1 MSENDNDA
9 KTETGVGLLPV
20 VEASNEN
27 ASDASDVRG
36 SKKGGK
42 EFNPETPPSK
52 KRRLCMYNPEWEK
65 EFSWIVKCSDF
76 SNEKNKA
83 RCKLCNTSINVGYDG
98 VKALT
103 THGETQKHKNN
114 ASAAASSQ
122 RVHSFFVIKDT
133 TQTEKVNLAE
143 LTHVFHGVKHHN
155 SFVAQDCTIK
165 IMKQIIPDSEIVKK
179 MTAGRTKTSAIVN
192 NVLYPYSL
200 ELVLN
205 DLQKGLPF
213 SVSTDASNKGN
224 RKLYPVVVQYFTTSE
239 GMCYKILDFYEDSF
253 EDSSS
258 IKSQLCRVLQEKGLS
273 WANVTAYGAD
283 NASVNYGVNNSV
295 YQKLVDQENQNII
308 AAHCNDHILHNC
320 AKNALKVL
328 SFDIENLVL
337 KVFSEFSNS
346 AKKREE
352 LKECFEFCES
362 EFHEVIRHVP
372 TRWLSLFK
380 AVDRLL
386 LSWKPLKAYFLKLGS
401 DDCPKAIWNI
411 LYDQENEMSSD
422 EEPTF
427 SELYLFFTHYFMS
440 CFQET
445 LLKLENKSTVAC
457 DLYLILKTFRDSL
470 RRKINDIFFGMK
482 IKLAFRRNY
491 LPDEL
496 VQKFTKEALLV
507 YTRALT
513 YLEKWFSFTNSP
525 YCKFQALSLGN
536 LKKTPTLD
544 EIIEIWMM
552 SPWKNDVPPDDFH
565 DELGALEFVLP
576 SLLGK
581 STLDMWRSFF
591 EKESAPNLLKI
602 VQYVMSI
609 PVSNANVER
618 IFSVM
623 GNVWTDERNRLCV
636 ESVRSELCIFFNIP
650 YTCTEFRDAI
660 SKNKKL
666 LKAVESNIKYN

>member
-1 MSENDNDA
+1 MSENANDD
-9 KTETGVGLLPV
+9 KV
-20 VEASNEN
+20 VEDDNEN
-27 ASDASDVRG
+27 ASNFHEFTIA
-36 SKKGGK
+36 GK
-42 EFNPETPPSK
+42 ESNPETPPRK

-65 EFSWIVKCSDF
+65 EFSWVVKCCSF
-76 SNEKNKA
+76 GNEQNKA
-83 RCKLCNTSINVGYDG
+83 RCKLCNTSVTVAYEG

-103 THGETQKHKNN
+103 QHGDSQKHKNN
-114 ASAAASSQ
+114 VAAAAASQ
-122 RVHSFFVIKDT
+122 RIHNFFVIKDNS
-133 TQTEKVNLAE
+133 QTEKVNIAE

-179 MTAGRTKTSAIVN
+179 ITAGRTKSSAIVN

-200 ELVLN
+200 ELVLD
-205 DLQKGLPF
+205 DLQNGLPF
-213 SVSTDASNKGN
+213 SVATDATNKGN
-224 RKLYPVVVQYFTTSE
+224 RKVYPVVVQYFTASE

-253 EDSSS
+253 EDSAS
-258 IKSQLCRVLQEKGLS
+258 IKSQLCRVLHEKGLS
-273 WANVTAYGAD
+273 WSNVTAYGAD

-295 YQKLVDQENQNII
+295 YQKLVEQENENII

-337 KVFSEFSNS
+337 KVFAEFSNS

-352 LKECFEFCES
+352 LKECFAFCES
-362 EFHEVIRHVP
+362 EFHEVVRHVP

-380 AVDRLL
+380 AVERLL
-386 LSWKPLKAYFLKLGS
+386 LSWKPLKAYFLALGS
-401 DDCPKAIWNI
+401 DECAKAIWNI
-411 LYDQENEMSSD
+411 LSDQENEISSD

-445 LLKLENKSTVAC
+445 LLKLENRSTTAC
-457 DLYLILKTFRDSL
+457 DLYLILEKFRESL
-470 RRKINDIFFGMK
+470 RRKIDDKFFGMK
-482 IKLAFRRNY
+482 VKLAFRRNY
-491 LPDEL
+491 LPDRL
-496 VQKFTKEALLV
+496 VQKFTQEALLV

-513 YLEKWFSFTNSP
+513 YLEKWFSFNNSP
-525 YCKFQALSLGN
+525 YCKFTALSLGN
-536 LKKTPTLD
+536 LTKPPTLD
-544 EIIEIWMM
+544 EVIEIWMM

-565 DELGALEFVLP
+565 DELGALEFVFP
-576 SLLGK
+576 SLPRT
-581 STLDMWRSFF
+581 SSLDKWRSFF

-623 GNVWTDERNRLCV
+623 GNVWTDERNCLCV

-650 YTCTEFRDAI
+650 YTCTEFKDAI

-666 LKAVESNIKYN
+666 LKAVESNIKYNYMNKK